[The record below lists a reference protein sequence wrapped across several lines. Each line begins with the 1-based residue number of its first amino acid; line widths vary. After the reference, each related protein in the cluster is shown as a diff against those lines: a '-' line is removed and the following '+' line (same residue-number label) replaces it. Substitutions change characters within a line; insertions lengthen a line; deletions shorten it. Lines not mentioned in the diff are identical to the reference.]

1 MKKLNITIITLLSCI
16 SLYSQNDSIC
26 NPSFEDSL
34 NTWTYFANNG
44 AEATFDVS
52 SDAAYD
58 GELGL
63 MLTTLNNPSNS
74 CVVSSCIGDLDAG
87 FSYLISF
94 WAKSNLNELDLFI
107 CSQAAFGPP
116 WTNFGETNITINS
129 EWNKY
134 QFISTTPNSIDDSVR
149 LIKIKPQSE
158 GVYFID
164 NFQIEKLQSY
174 TEICDGG
181 FETGI
186 SNWQSSSN
194 GGIIESMIESFDV
207 FEGNNS
213 AKIIIDNTGGDP
225 IFSSCQTDLQANIN
239 YRISFAAK
247 SEDNI
252 ELIATSSLSSSP
264 FSNYGSLNVT
274 TTSDWTEYSF
284 ITAHDS
290 SISGNVRL
298 AKFKFLNSGT
308 IYLDN
313 VMFEEIPPFP
323 ESCNNSFEIGMDQ
336 WIQTIDNLSDAIII
350 ATPTQAQHGVQS
362 AMINVQTTGPSNG
375 SIQISSCRT
384 DISADSSYT
393 VSFWAKGS
401 EDGLI
406 FNAITSIATA
416 PFDAFASNEFTTTTN
431 WKEYCYTFSSDSTII
446 NDIRLLKLQFLSE
459 GVYYIDNVTIQNE
472 NYNCQDVQSI
482 ESVDETSISI
492 YPNPFT
498 NLINIDLDKSLIGGQ
513 INLFDVL
520 GRVRLS
526 KDINSTHFEIDLSQ
540 YRQENEVLFLKINNQ
555 DSQYSKILLRK
566 NN

>member
-1 MKKLNITIITLLSCI
+1 MKKLNLTVITLLFGI

-63 MLTTLNNPSNS
+63 TITTLNNPSNN

-94 WAKSNLNELDLFI
+94 WAKSNINELDLFI
-107 CSQAAFGPP
+107 CSQSAFGPP
-116 WTNFGETNITINS
+116 WTNFGQSNITINS
-129 EWNKY
+129 EWTKY
-134 QFISTTPNSIDDSVR
+134 QFVSTSSNFIDDSVR
-149 LIKIKPQSE
+149 LIKIKPQSQ
-158 GVYFID
+158 GIYFID
-164 NFQIEKLQSY
+164 NFQIEKLESY

-181 FETGI
+181 FETGVN
-186 SNWQSSSN
+186 NWQSSPN
-194 GGIIESMIESFDV
+194 GGIIEVMDESSDV
-207 FEGNNS
+207 FDGNNS

-252 ELIATSSLSSSP
+252 ELFATSSLSSTP
-264 FSNYGSLNVT
+264 FSNYGSLNIT

-284 ITAHDS
+284 ISSNDS

-323 ESCNNSFEIGMDQ
+323 ESCNNSFESGMDQ
-336 WIQTIDNLSDAIII
+336 WIQTIDSSSDAVII
-350 ATPTQAQHGVQS
+350 ATPTQAQDGLQS
-362 AMINVQTTGPSNG
+362 AMINVQSSGPSNG
-375 SIQISSCRT
+375 SIQISSCLT

-401 EDGLI
+401 VDGLI

-416 PFDAFASNEFTTTTN
+416 PYQAFTSNEYTTTTS
-431 WKEYCYTFSSDSTII
+431 WKEY
-446 NDIRLLKLQFLSE
+446 
-459 GVYYIDNVTIQNE
+459 
-472 NYNCQDVQSI
+472 
-482 ESVDETSISI
+482 
-492 YPNPFT
+492 
-498 NLINIDLDKSLIGGQ
+498 
-513 INLFDVL
+513 
-520 GRVRLS
+520 
-526 KDINSTHFEIDLSQ
+526 
-540 YRQENEVLFLKINNQ
+540 
-555 DSQYSKILLRK
+555 
-566 NN
+566 

>member
-1 MKKLNITIITLLSCI
+1 MKKLNLTVITLLFGI

-63 MLTTLNNPSNS
+63 TITTLNNPSNN

-94 WAKSNLNELDLFI
+94 WAKSNINELDLFI
-107 CSQAAFGPP
+107 CSQSAFGPP
-116 WTNFGETNITINS
+116 WTNFGQSNITINS
-129 EWNKY
+129 EWTKY
-134 QFISTTPNSIDDSVR
+134 QFVSTSSNFIDDSVR
-149 LIKIKPQSE
+149 LIKIKPQSQ
-158 GVYFID
+158 GIYFID
-164 NFQIEKLQSY
+164 NFQIEKLDSY

-181 FETGI
+181 FETGVN
-186 SNWQSSSN
+186 NWQSSPN
-194 GGIIESMIESFDV
+194 GGIIEVMDESSDV
-207 FEGNNS
+207 FDGNNS

-252 ELIATSSLSSSP
+252 ELFATSSLSSTP
-264 FSNYGSLNVT
+264 FSNYGSLNIT

-284 ITAHDS
+284 ISSNDS
-290 SISGNVRL
+290 SINGNVRL

-323 ESCNNSFEIGMDQ
+323 ESCNNSFESGMDQ
-336 WIQTIDNLSDAIII
+336 WIQTIDNSSDAVII
-350 ATPTQAQHGVQS
+350 ATPTQAQDGLQS
-362 AMINVQTTGPSNG
+362 AMINVQSSGPSNG
-375 SIQISSCRT
+375 SIQISSCLT

-401 EDGLI
+401 VDGLI

-416 PFDAFASNEFTTTTN
+416 PYQAFTSNEYTTTTN

-472 NYNCQDVQSI
+472 NYNCLEVQSI
-482 ESVDETSISI
+482 ESIDQNSINI
-492 YPNPFT
+492 YPNPFS
-498 NLINIDLDKSLIGGQ
+498 NFINIDLNKSLIGGEV
-513 INLFDVL
+513 NLFDVL
-520 GRVRLS
+520 GRLRLTQN
-526 KDINSTHFEIDLSQ
+526 INSTNFRIDLSQ
-540 YRQENEVLFLKINNQ
+540 FNLKNGVLFLKIRNKNT
-555 DSQYSKILLRK
+555 QYSKIIFK
-566 NN
+566 N

>member
-1 MKKLNITIITLLSCI
+1 MKKLNIIIITLLFSV

-52 SDAAYD
+52 PDAAYD

-63 MLTTLNNPSNS
+63 IITTLNNPSNN

-94 WAKSNLNELDLFI
+94 WAKSNINELDLFI
-107 CSQAAFGPP
+107 CSQSAFGPP
-116 WTNFGETNITINS
+116 WTNFGQSNITINS
-129 EWNKY
+129 EWNQY
-134 QFISTTPNSIDDSVR
+134 QFVTTCSNSIDDSIR
-149 LIKIKPQSE
+149 LIKIKPQSQ
-158 GVYFID
+158 GIYFID
-164 NFQIEKLQSY
+164 DFQIEKLESY
-174 TEICDGG
+174 SEICDGG
-181 FETGI
+181 FETGVN
-186 SNWQSSSN
+186 NWQSSPN
-194 GGIIESMIESFDV
+194 GGSIEVMDESSDV
-207 FEGNNS
+207 FDGNNS

-247 SEDNI
+247 SDDNI
-252 ELIATSSLSSSP
+252 ELFATSSLSSFP
-264 FSNYGSLNVT
+264 FSNYGSINIT

-284 ITAHDS
+284 ISSNDS
-290 SISGNVRL
+290 SITGNVRL

-323 ESCNNSFEIGMDQ
+323 ESCNNSFESGMDQ
-336 WIQTIDNLSDAIII
+336 WIQTIDNSSDAVIL
-350 ATPTQAQHGVQS
+350 ATPTQAQDGLQS
-362 AMINVQTTGPSNG
+362 AMINVQTSGPSNG
-375 SIQISSCRT
+375 SIQISSCLT
-384 DISADSSYT
+384 DISADSLYT

-401 EDGLI
+401 VDGLI

-416 PFDAFASNEFTTTTN
+416 PYLAFSTNEYTTTTN

-459 GVYYIDNVTIQNE
+459 GVYYIDNVTIQND
-472 NYNCQDVQSI
+472 NYNCLEVQSI
-482 ESVDETSISI
+482 ESVDENFINI

-498 NLINIDLDKSLIGGQ
+498 NIINIDLNKSLIGGQ
-513 INLFDVL
+513 VNLFDIL
-520 GRVRLS
+520 GRLHLTQN
-526 KDINSTHFEIDLSQ
+526 INSTNFRIDLSQ
-540 YRQENEVLFLKINNQ
+540 FNIKNEVLFLKIENKNN
-555 DSQYSKILLRK
+555 QYSKIIFK
-566 NN
+566 N

>member
-1 MKKLNITIITLLSCI
+1 MKKLNLTVITLLFGI

-63 MLTTLNNPSNS
+63 TITTLNNPSNN

-94 WAKSNLNELDLFI
+94 WAKSNINELDLFI
-107 CSQAAFGPP
+107 CSQSAFGPP
-116 WTNFGETNITINS
+116 WTNFGQSNITINS
-129 EWNKY
+129 EWTKY
-134 QFISTTPNSIDDSVR
+134 QFVSTSSNFIDDSVR
-149 LIKIKPQSE
+149 LIKIKPQSQ
-158 GVYFID
+158 GIYFID
-164 NFQIEKLQSY
+164 NFQIEKLESY

-181 FETGI
+181 FETGVN
-186 SNWQSSSN
+186 NWQSSPN
-194 GGIIESMIESFDV
+194 GGIIEVMDESSDV
-207 FEGNNS
+207 FDGNNS

-252 ELIATSSLSSSP
+252 ELFATSSLSSTP
-264 FSNYGSLNVT
+264 FSNYGSLNIT

-284 ITAHDS
+284 ISSNDS

-323 ESCNNSFEIGMDQ
+323 ESCNNSFESGMDQ
-336 WIQTIDNLSDAIII
+336 WIQTIDSSSDAVII
-350 ATPTQAQHGVQS
+350 ATPTQAQDGLQS
-362 AMINVQTTGPSNG
+362 AMINVQSSGPSNG
-375 SIQISSCRT
+375 SIQISSCLT

-401 EDGLI
+401 VDGLI

-416 PFDAFASNEFTTTTN
+416 PYQAFTSNEYTTTTN

-472 NYNCQDVQSI
+472 NYNCLEVQSI
-482 ESVDETSISI
+482 ESIDQNSINI
-492 YPNPFT
+492 YPNPFS
-498 NLINIDLDKSLIGGQ
+498 NFINIDLNKSLIGGEV
-513 INLFDVL
+513 NLFDVL
-520 GRVRLS
+520 GRLRLTQN
-526 KDINSTHFEIDLSQ
+526 INSTNFRIDLSQ
-540 YRQENEVLFLKINNQ
+540 FNLKNGVLFLKIRNKNT
-555 DSQYSKILLRK
+555 QYSKIILK
-566 NN
+566 N